1 MGGLWSKNPEK
12 SVLSSGSFSLHTS
25 VFPGSLSQLR
35 PAPQRPNHCIAT
47 SRKWREQKR
56 GKTSTTNDI
65 TKILFIY
72 TKKEHRKHK
81 TNISKL
87 DNKQRAAPLPHTSPT
102 LCLMF
107 KLLGATTRCYC
118 FKSNPDAV
126 SIKCFYFWSLCPTG
140 SSGKVAA
147 FPEKN
152 LSVEK
157 EELWKTVCEL
167 INKQASFSLSLRWF
181 FKRTRWATCVWNCW

>member
-1 MGGLWSKNPEK
+1 MDSDLENPEE

-25 VFPGSLSQLR
+25 VFPGSMSQLR

-47 SRKWREQKR
+47 SRKWMEKKR

-107 KLLGATTRCYC
+107 KLQGATTRVLLLRIKSWRSINQMLLFLVFTPNWEFRKSGC
-118 FKSNPDAV
+118 FSRKKP
-126 SIKCFYFWSLCPTG
+126 F
-140 SSGKVAA
+140 SGKGRTL
-147 FPEKN
+147 KD
-152 LSVEK
+152 S
-157 EELWKTVCEL
+157 LWTYKQTSKFFTVIEG
-167 INKQASFSLSLRWF
+167 NF
-181 FKRTRWATCVWNCW
+181 